1 MTEILVILGCAVGF
15 ALMGLAT
22 RGQAH
27 HDHAH
32 HGHDHGHSHDEHED
46 ENSECGGCSLSC
58 KTTEPCDV

>member
-22 RGQAH
+22 RGLAHHH
-27 HDHAH
+27 HDH
-32 HGHDHGHSHDEHED
+32 GHDHSHDEHED
-46 ENSECGGCSLSC
+46 ELSECGSCSLGC